1 VTAVLLVDDIL
12 FSPVRGLFWIFR
24 EIHKAAQEEIVN
36 EADSITQQLRNL
48 YMQLETAQISEQQ
61 FDEQEKVLLDR
72 LDQVEAG
79 SRRKDT

>member
-1 VTAVLLVDDIL
+1 
-12 FSPVRGLFWIFR
+12 
-24 EIHKAAQEEIVN
+24 
-36 EADSITQQLRNL
+36 LRNL

>member
-1 VTAVLLVDDIL
+1 MTAVLLVDDIL

-24 EIHKAAQEEIVN
+24 EIHKAAQEERVN
-36 EADSITQQLRNL
+36 EAESITQQLRNL

-79 SRRKDT
+79 GRRKET